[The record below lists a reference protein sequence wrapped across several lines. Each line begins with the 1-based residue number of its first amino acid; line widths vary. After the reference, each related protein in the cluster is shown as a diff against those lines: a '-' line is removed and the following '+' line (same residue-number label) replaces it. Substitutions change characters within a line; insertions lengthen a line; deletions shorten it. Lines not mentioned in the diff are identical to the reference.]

1 MHNLSS
7 IPRIIHVQD
16 RNINYYM
23 KNNNMRYKNKYKNTY
38 SSKQNEKKKNDNDAY
53 LRMLNEIW

>member
-16 RNINYYM
+16 RNINNYM
-23 KNNNMRYKNKYKNTY
+23 KNNYTKYKNKYKNTC
-38 SSKQNEKKKNDNDAY
+38 SSKQNEKKNNDNDVSTVILA
-53 LRMLNEIW
+53 I